1 MNHNSQLTMVHF
13 YSVLAKG
20 WKETMS
26 VKLREAETVSTKAL
40 EYFNLPAD
48 LRGNAV

>member
-1 MNHNSQLTMVHF
+1 MKHNTQLTTVHF

-20 WKETMS
+20 GKETMS
-26 VKLREAETVSTKAL
+26 VKLREAETVSAKAL

-48 LRGNAV
+48 LCGNVE